1 MELLRGLPPPIFS
14 SNMVQ
19 GTADLSGS
27 NLIERL
33 ENELVAQTAALDD
46 LLNPGRST
54 RMAAKQAELPVAE
67 NQLMT
72 YKPVISKRAHEL
84 PARSFEELS
93 EGDRLRHACYV
104 VSPLHCHYQ

>member
-1 MELLRGLPPPIFS
+1 M
-14 SNMVQ
+14 
-19 GTADLSGS
+19 SGS

-33 ENELVAQTAALDD
+33 EHELVAQTAALDD
-46 LLNPGRST
+46 LLHPGSSSSARKGS
-54 RMAAKQAELPVAE
+54 KQAEVLVPE

-104 VSPLHCHYQ
+104 VSFQLVDVLSRHIPFPGRPLPLSTA